1 MVTFNKDKDKDT
13 NKLDISDY
21 IYAIVAGMI
30 VYIFFVLG
38 FSL

>member
-1 MVTFNKDKDKDT
+1 MVTFNKDKDT
-13 NKLDISDY
+13 NKLDIYDY

-30 VYIFFVLG
+30 VYIFLVLG